1 MIIDFHTHVFP
12 DKLAHPAMLKLHEQS
27 GIPYSSEAAVSD
39 LRAAMTSAGVDRSVL
54 LHIAT
59 KENQHKHVLEFA
71 KETDKDPF
79 ISFGSV
85 VPGSETALEYIWR
98 ISDEGLKG
106 VKFHPALQRTDA
118 DLESAMPMYDLI
130 RALNLIVVFHA
141 GWDATYRDEERC
153 SPRMLLHILKN
164 FPGIKIVAAH
174 MGGLHIHD
182 EVIEQLA
189 GKADLY
195 FDTAYTADPWIDKPT
210 MEKMIRMHGA
220 DKILFGSDFPWHLP
234 LHELEF
240 IESLDISAE
249 EKELI
254 TGGNARRLLG
264 I

>member
-1 MIIDFHTHVFP
+1 MFP

-27 GIPYSSEAAVSD
+27 GVPYSSEAAVSD
-39 LRAAMTSAGVDRSVL
+39 LRAAMKSAGIDRSVL

-59 KENQHKHVLEFA
+59 KESQHRHVLEFA

-98 ISDEGLKG
+98 ISDEGLRG
-106 VKFHPALQRTDA
+106 VKFHPALQRVDA

-130 RALNLIVVFHA
+130 RALNLVVVFHA

-174 MGGLHIHD
+174 MGGLHIQN
-182 EVIEQLA
+182 EVMEQLA

-195 FDTAYTADPWIDKPT
+195 FDTAYTADPWMDRAT

-240 IESLDISAE
+240 IDSLGISAE

>member
-12 DKLAHPAMLKLHEQS
+12 NTLAHPAMLKLHEQS
-27 GIPYSSEAAVSD
+27 RVPYESEAKVED
-39 LRAAMTSAGVDRSVL
+39 LLSAMKEAGVDKSVL

-59 KENQHKHVLEFA
+59 KESQHQHVLEFA
-71 KETDKDPF
+71 KETNSEKL

-85 VPGSETALEYIWR
+85 MPGSVSALEYVWK

-106 VKFHPALQRTDA
+106 VKLHTPLQRIDA
-118 DLESAMPMYDLI
+118 DDERIFPVYDLI
-130 RALNLIVVFHA
+130 RALNLILVFHA
-141 GWDATYRDEERC
+141 GWDATYRDEMRC
-153 SPRMLLHILKN
+153 SPQMLLNILKN
-164 FPGIKIVAAH
+164 FPGIKIIAAH
-174 MGGLHIHD
+174 MGGLHMQN
-182 EVIEQLA
+182 EVMEYLA

-195 FDTAYTADPWIDKPT
+195 FDTAYTADPWIDRPT

-220 DKILFGSDFPWHLP
+220 ERVLFGSDFPWHKP

-240 IESLDISAE
+240 VDSLGLSSE

-254 TGGNARRLLG
+254 LGGNARRLLG

>member
-1 MIIDFHTHVFP
+1 
-12 DKLAHPAMLKLHEQS
+12 MLKLHEQS
-27 GIPYSSEAAVSD
+27 GVPYSSEAAVSD
-39 LRAAMTSAGVDRSVL
+39 LHAAMKSAGIDRSVL

-59 KENQHKHVLEFA
+59 KESQHRHVLEFA

-98 ISDEGLKG
+98 ISDEGLRG
-106 VKFHPALQRTDA
+106 VKFHPALQRADA

-130 RALNLIVVFHA
+130 RALNLVVVFHA

-164 FPGIKIVAAH
+164 FPGIKMVAAH
-174 MGGLHIHD
+174 MGGMCLQN
-182 EVIEQLA
+182 EVMELLA

-195 FDTAYTADPWIDKPT
+195 FDTAYAADPWIDKPT
-210 MEKMIRMHGA
+210 VEKIIRTHGA

-234 LHELEF
+234 SQEIEL
-240 IESLDISAE
+240 IDSLNISSE

-254 TGGNARRLLG
+254 LGGNAQRLLG

>member
-1 MIIDFHTHVFP
+1 MFP

-27 GIPYSSEAAVSD
+27 GVPYSSEAAVSD
-39 LRAAMTSAGVDRSVL
+39 LRAAMKSAGIDRSVL

-59 KENQHKHVLEFA
+59 KESQHQHVLEFA

-79 ISFGSV
+79 VSFGSV
-85 VPGSETALEYIWR
+85 VPGSESALEYIWK

-106 VKFHPALQRTDA
+106 VKFHPALQRVDT

-130 RALNLIVVFHA
+130 RALNLVAVFHA

-174 MGGLHIHD
+174 MGGLHIQN
-182 EVIEQLA
+182 EVMEQLA

-195 FDTAYTADPWIDKPT
+195 FDTAYSADPWMDKAT

-220 DKILFGSDFPWHLP
+220 ERILFGSDFPWHLP
-234 LHELEF
+234 LQELEF
-240 IESLDISAE
+240 IDSLGISSE

-254 TGGNARRLLG
+254 LGGNARRLLG